1 MCGCAAVTCRQKPP
15 TIIKFRATGSAS
27 GRSVHSLPDGARD
40 TRPDNIKWRHLMP
53 RIPPFP
59 DTLSGTD
66 VRFEKWRMQFCIA
79 HHCSDSAMIL
89 FPAYNVLRN
98 FPPPSCCILQC
109 PSDLSRSLG
118 PFYALRAT
126 GMMQA
131 HSRDY
136 ANAGCGPGSRRQNQ
150 VLEKWRARED
160 SNSRPPDS

>member
-1 MCGCAAVTCRQKPP
+1 MCGCAAVTCRQKPL
-15 TIIKFRATGSAS
+15 TLVKSRATGSAS

-59 DTLSGTD
+59 ATLSGTD

-79 HHCSDSAMIL
+79 YHCSDSAMIL

-118 PFYALRAT
+118 PFYALRAAAHT
-126 GMMQA
+126 GRIAVDTPQQA
-131 HSRDY
+131 
-136 ANAGCGPGSRRQNQ
+136 Q
-150 VLEKWRARED
+150 VPHQLSKSGFEKWRARED